1 MMGTSKVIALHL
13 SNPSQMGYHWLTTK
27 KNKSTFHSISNE
39 SHMKVNMIIKYNRT
53 KGGGD
58 NTDKMLREYSCV
70 RRTWRWRISDFIN
83 KLDIGALN
91 TIIIWISKNKDW
103 NGLMK
108 NRWYWFLLYLGKEMS
123 KPNITTQNDLHLT
136 AVRAIESVRVFV
148 EYNTAVQSKPST
160 SAQQQS
166 LRGQD
171 APIILERTIRKLTES
186 AMDTSISCVRD
197 IGRPAKLWHAKD
209 CSDSKWWSCTIYFIE
224 NM

>member
-1 MMGTSKVIALHL
+1 
-13 SNPSQMGYHWLTTK
+13 
-27 KNKSTFHSISNE
+27 
-39 SHMKVNMIIKYNRT
+39 
-53 KGGGD
+53 
-58 NTDKMLREYSCV
+58 
-70 RRTWRWRISDFIN
+70 
-83 KLDIGALN
+83 
-91 TIIIWISKNKDW
+91 
-103 NGLMK
+103 
-108 NRWYWFLLYLGKEMS
+108 MS

-197 IGRPAKLWHAKD
+197 IGRPAKL
-209 CSDSKWWSCTIYFIE
+209 
-224 NM
+224 